1 MTRVD
6 FYLLAEDATSNRMNF
21 ACQLAETIWRRGH
34 QLYIH
39 VANEAQARELDE
51 KLWSFKPEA
60 FVPHGLLNAHPPSPV
75 EIGWQDD
82 PGNHH
87 DVLLNLDLKVPS
99 HFSRFQRVAEIIDGN
114 EAVKAPKRA
123 DWKFY
128 KERGYPVHA
137 HDMRAR

>member
-6 FYLLAEDATSNRMNF
+6 FYLLAEGANTSRMAF

-39 VANEAQARELDE
+39 VANEQQAHELDE
-51 KLWSFKPEA
+51 KLWNFKPEA

-75 EIGWQDD
+75 EIGWQAD
-82 PGNHH
+82 PGNHQ
-87 DVLLNLDLKVPS
+87 DVLLNLDLKIPL
-99 HFSRFQRVAEIIDGN
+99 HFSRFQRVAEIIDAT
-114 EAVKAPKRA
+114 EAVKTPKRA

-128 KERGYPVHA
+128 KERGYPVTA
-137 HDMRAR
+137 HDMRGR